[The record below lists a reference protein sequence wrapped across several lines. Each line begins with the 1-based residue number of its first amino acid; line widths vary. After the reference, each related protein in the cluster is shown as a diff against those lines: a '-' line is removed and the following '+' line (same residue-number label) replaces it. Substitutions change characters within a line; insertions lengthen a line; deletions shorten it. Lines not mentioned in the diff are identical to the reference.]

1 LHALFA
7 LFDPIFDFAKYLVQ
21 MPSQLRNL
29 FFFSQIIKTLDV
41 KFSKEWVSGALRI
54 VLFLNRQRK
63 GDCQGPMET
72 KVKQVSNLLPA
83 YSFCDRMLGC
93 RICIMKN
100 EMLQQLLI
108 NNLKFGFA
116 LG

>member
-63 GDCQGPMET
+63 GDCRGPMET
-72 KVKQVSNLLPA
+72 KVKWVSKFLPT
-83 YSFCDRMLGC
+83 YSICDKNTFFRFC
-93 RICIMKN
+93 I
-100 EMLQQLLI
+100 
-108 NNLKFGFA
+108 LKK
-116 LG
+116 